1 MILCYN
7 NSLNRSCQAERSII
21 REQPCSHQDDHRAAR
36 SLSMHNVDEQRE
48 VMVI

>member
-7 NSLNRSCQAERSII
+7 NSLNRSCQTERGII
-21 REQPCSHQDDHRAAR
+21 QEQQYSYQDDHRAAR

-48 VMVI
+48 VMVR